1 MIQQKPPNLNENL
14 SHIDSLK
21 ELQSEIR
28 KVKSRLKEK
37 EADLEERWEKL
48 PKETAKATLG
58 AAAPFLI
65 NNVVASKTWG
75 LVQNA
80 GTFFFTGDK
89 GKSDLKNTLLKSAKQ
104 IGVIAAIKG
113 LYRFWS
119 KK

>member
-1 MIQQKPPNLNENL
+1 MIQQNPANLNENL
-14 SHIDSLK
+14 SHINSLK

-80 GTFFFTGDK
+80 GTFLFTGDK

-104 IGVIAAIKG
+104 IGVITAIKG